1 MASTESIL
9 TPNERLSIDI
19 YLAVTNASEAT
30 YDAVRSALQRDKRC
44 KRICVL
50 SYHSVKALVRR
61 VSGVTAV
68 YRDMCVKSCVAFTG
82 PFVDLEHCPTC
93 GLARYGP
100 GNAKVP
106 QKQFSTILL
115 GPQLQALEYRRL
127 CTERKTTAYSDFFH
141 GDDYLEAVEQE
152 RIKEEDMLYRNKQSD
167 CWIRY
172 KKRYPGNLDS
182 FLFPAL
188 WHLSALQRDGLR
200 IWDASRDACFR
211 SLPYLALVTADG
223 PGMAAMNGF
232 VGHHG
237 KCHCRLYCPLPGRHK
252 AGASHY
258 YPARCSHP
266 DEAAQRY
273 KANLAYLS
281 SSSTKREYEARR
293 LHTGIVK
300 PSIFSG
306 LPPAHVS
313 RLPAL
318 FAGDYLLI
326 PLWRGTF
333 DCDKTDNRDDWPWA
347 TLRVVA
353 AHPWI
358 PGSHDRLP
366 RNPAEKISSGY
377 KAWEFLIWFYDLPRE
392 YWRHYCKLEE
402 ILPSEAHEAHRL
414 LTEWSTEFEEL
425 YVQRRAD
432 RLHFVLG
439 RIGPGIIYS
448 QWTMERTIGNLGEEI
463 KQHANA
469 FANLMQRG
477 LRRCQVNAL
486 KAIIPDLAEPIDN
499 PLPYGAFKVDEG
511 YALLRAKDRA
521 ARVDITELE
530 IQAMHKYLRAQG
542 YSVRDDWCPPVVRW
556 ARLRLP
562 NGQTARCRW
571 KEEVEGEGDIRAS
584 RHVKITLEGV
594 ERIAEVH
601 YFMKLGPEL
610 ELDEDLEVSTSR
622 EKAVAVVSMFGFPHA
637 GLLDES
643 SRTYYTC
650 EHLRDIDIKS
660 VVMMAPDPS
669 YGKFHQDGT
678 ENNRWYLMEKPGL
691 KLLYFIDPHAASAS

>member
-1 MASTESIL
+1 M
-9 TPNERLSIDI
+9 
-19 YLAVTNASEAT
+19 
-30 YDAVRSALQRDKRC
+30 
-44 KRICVL
+44 
-50 SYHSVKALVRR
+50 H
-61 VSGVTAV
+61 
-68 YRDMCVKSCVAFTG
+68 
-82 PFVDLEHCPTC
+82 
-93 GLARYGP
+93 
-100 GNAKVP
+100 
-106 QKQFSTILL
+106 
-115 GPQLQALEYRRL
+115 
-127 CTERKTTAYSDFFH
+127 
-141 GDDYLEAVEQE
+141 
-152 RIKEEDMLYRNKQSD
+152 
-167 CWIRY
+167 
-172 KKRYPGNLDS
+172 
-182 FLFPAL
+182 
-188 WHLSALQRDGLR
+188 
-200 IWDASRDACFR
+200 
-211 SLPYLALVTADG
+211 
-223 PGMAAMNGF
+223 
-232 VGHHG
+232 
-237 KCHCRLYCPLPGRHK
+237 
-252 AGASHY
+252 
-258 YPARCSHP
+258 
-266 DEAAQRY
+266 
-273 KANLAYLS
+273 
-281 SSSTKREYEARR
+281 
-293 LHTGIVK
+293 
-300 PSIFSG
+300 
-306 LPPAHVS
+306 
-313 RLPAL
+313 LPAL
-318 FAGDYLLI
+318 NIPDLLI
-326 PLWRGTF
+326 PLWRGMF

-347 TLRVVA
+347 TLVKDLFAAHGKRVVA

-377 KAWEFLIWFYDLPRE
+377 KAWEFLIWFYGLGPCLFYTDLPRE
-392 YWRHYCKLEE
+392 YWRHYCKLVRAIRLLLQEE

-432 RLHFVLG
+432 RLHFVRASVHAPSHMPFEVG

-499 PLPYGAFKVDEG
+499 PLPDGAFKVDEG
-511 YALLRAKDRA
+511 YALLRAKDRT

-542 YSVRDDWCPPVVRW
+542 SFVRDNWCPPVVRW

-571 KEEVEGEGDIRAS
+571 KEEAKGEGDIRAS
-584 RHVKITLEGV
+584 RHVKIALEGV

-601 YFMKLGPEL
+601 YFMRLGPEL
-610 ELDEDLEVSTSR
+610 ELDEDLEVSESR
-622 EKAVAVVSMFGFPHA
+622 EKAVAVVSMFGLPHA

-678 ENNRWYLMEKPGL
+678 EDNRWYLMEKPGL